1 MKYIQTLLL
10 LLIILSS
17 NYSSA
22 SEPLIHKQNK
32 ENFLT
37 LNLNNF
43 KIKQVRQNQNIEK
56 FLSYRHN
63 PHPIINKSFKS
74 SIKNFGLNIHGQV
87 FIFDQDHNSYT
98 AARDA
103 GMGGLGISFR
113 YRPIPQF
120 AFDSGIDFI
129 FGTDYNGFDRQ
140 EIPFSVNGL
149 IYFNTENKIQPYIVG
164 GVNWSSA
171 TVHSDV
177 PSPLLTAN
185 KDGHGYGAE
194 YSYFGGQFGVGCDFK
209 IKPNISLNFDLVSFL
224 RGRTDIN
231 NEQKKYFSN
240 QRAPE
245 FINAITGQTANK
257 SGGFLF
263 RGGMTYWF

>member
-1 MKYIQTLLL
+1 MKYIQILSLIV
-10 LLIILSS
+10 IILFPCSS
-17 NYSSA
+17 FA
-22 SEPLIHKQNK
+22 FELFTNK
-32 ENFLT
+32 KNSDS
-37 LNLNNF
+37 NNF
-43 KIKQVRQNQNIEK
+43 KTKQIIYSNKDK
-56 FLSYRHN
+56 FISYRHT
-63 PHPIINKSFKS
+63 PQVIIHEPINRF
-74 SIKNFGLNIHGQV
+74 FGLNIRFQGL
-87 FIFDQDHNSYT
+87 IFNGSWGNNELSS
-98 AARDA
+98 RDTRL
-103 GMGGLGISFR
+103 GGFGFSFR

-185 KDGHGYGAE
+185 KDGYGYGAE

-209 IKPNISLNFDLVSFL
+209 IKPSISLNFDLVSFL
-224 RGRTDIN
+224 RERTDIN
-231 NEQKKYFSN
+231 NEQKKYFSKLA
-240 QRAPE
+240 APE
-245 FINAITGQTANK
+245 FINPLTGQTTNN
-257 SGGFLF
+257 SGGLLF